1 MPDRY
6 RQTEYEPR
14 QGERYRYEEDDRWN
28 QQQNRGGYQGGEY
41 RGEERFGPWEGYGRE
56 EGGMSSMYGSR
67 GGGRS
72 MEEARRASD
81 YMEGRRNYGGSM
93 PGTRNDESYP
103 WDRREGGN
111 NWQQHDYPGGYRPGQ
126 YGYGE
131 DYSYAES
138 GPSRSGRS
146 QQEDWRRQSG
156 QGSRDMG
163 QGNIYGMPESWYDD
177 GRSYGQSG
185 SRYGKTSQ
193 YGEYR
198 GGQSGQY
205 GNYGASQ
212 TSQYGSYGEH
222 SGKGPKGWKRTDD
235 RIKEEVCER
244 LCDAGDVDASNI
256 DVSVSNGEVTL
267 KGMVNDRSQKRAAE
281 DAICELSGVMDVNNQ
296 LRVGSMQSSSP
307 STSTSMASSAKGS
320 GSRSQSSQG
329 EGSTSAQTSMTGTS
343 SNGGGASRSGSSAS
357 RSTTGSGGRT
367 S

>member
-1 MPDRY
+1 MPERY

-14 QGERYRYEEDDRWN
+14 QGEQHRYEEDDRWN

-67 GGGRS
+67 GSGRS

-93 PGTRNDESYP
+93 PGSRNDESYP

-131 DYSYAES
+131 DYRYAES
-138 GPSRSGRS
+138 GPSRAGRN
-146 QQEDWRRQSG
+146 QQ
-156 QGSRDMG
+156 G
-163 QGNIYGMPESWYDD
+163 QGNIYGMPESWYDED
-177 GRSYGQSG
+177 RSYGQSG
-185 SRYGKTSQ
+185 SRYGQASQ
-193 YGEYR
+193 YGQYR

-205 GNYGASQ
+205 GSSYGGSQ
-212 TSQYGSYGEH
+212 TSQYSSYGEH
-222 SGKGPKGWKRTDD
+222 AGKGPKGWKRTDD

-267 KGMVNDRSQKRAAE
+267 QGMVTDRSQKRAAE

-296 LRVGSMQSSSP
+296 LRVGSQSS
-307 STSTSMASSAKGS
+307 STSMASSGKGS

-329 EGSTSAQTSMTGTS
+329 EGSISPQASMTGTS
-343 SNGGGASRSGSSAS
+343 SNGGSTSRAGSSSGRPA
-357 RSTTGSGGRT
+357 TGSSRT